1 MGLLLGV
8 HVSPADVTDREGA
21 KPLLLALTVRFPRM
35 ALIWADQGYD
45 GAPFAAWVAEHA
57 GVKLEI
63 STHVKPALWINESE
77 PPLPPPPPRKG
88 FVVLPHRWVVERTH
102 AWGGRNRRL
111 SKDYEGL
118 ASSEEAFICMGMVF
132 LMLKRLS

>member
-1 MGLLLGV
+1 MIFP
-8 HVSPADVTDREGA
+8 PARPCIGTSGNGGTPVFGSGSTMPYE
-21 KPLLLALTVRFPRM
+21 LAV
-35 ALIWADQGYD
+35 
-45 GAPFAAWVAEHA
+45 V
-57 GVKLEI
+57 
-63 STHVKPALWINESE
+63 THVKPVLWINENE
-77 PPLPPPPPRKG
+77 PPPPPPPPPPRKG
-88 FVVLPHRWVVERTH
+88 FVVLPRRWVVERTH

>member
-8 HVSPADVTDREGA
+8 HVSPADLSDREGA
-21 KPLLLALTVRFPRM
+21 KPLLDGITKRFPRL
-35 ALIWADQGYD
+35 ALIWADHGYD
-45 GAPFAAWVAEHA
+45 GAPFDAWVKEHA
-57 GVKLEI
+57 GCRLEI
-63 STHVKPALWINESE
+63 VSHAKPVLWTKEE
-77 PPLPPPPPRKG
+77 APPPPPTKG
-88 FVVLPHRWVVERTH
+88 FVVLPRRWVVERTH

-118 ASSEEAFICMGMVF
+118 ARSEEAFICMGMVV